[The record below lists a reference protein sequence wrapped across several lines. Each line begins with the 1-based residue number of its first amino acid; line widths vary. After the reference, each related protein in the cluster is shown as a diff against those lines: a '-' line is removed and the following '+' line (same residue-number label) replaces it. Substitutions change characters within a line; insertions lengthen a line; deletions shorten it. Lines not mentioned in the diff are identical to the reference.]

1 MEIKQQ
7 IRLRREKLGLSVKE
21 LADMV
26 GVSATAVR
34 NWESGRND
42 PNKTQ
47 GDLLEKAM
55 SFSLDRNEGKQVGA
69 AGAAAMVDRADLD
82 LLLMIC
88 SLPAGAKALISDM
101 VRMHLDAV
109 NALRDVGAPLPS
121 SSAGHAVEAMRP
133 VQRGK
138 TKQP

>member
-26 GVSATAVR
+26 GVSTTAVR
-34 NWESGRND
+34 YWEAGRND

-47 GDLLEKAM
+47 GEALEKAM
-55 SFSLDRNEGKQVGA
+55 SFSLDWNEGKQVDVTGVA
-69 AGAAAMVDRADLD
+69 ALVDSADRD
-82 LLLMIC
+82 LLAMIS
-88 SLPAGAKALISDM
+88 SLPAGAKALITEM

-109 NALRDVGAPLPS
+109 NALRDAGKPLPPS
-121 SSAGHAVEAMRP
+121 SSGLVRDEART
-133 VQRGK
+133 VQRG
-138 TKQP
+138 TVVRP

>member
-7 IRLRREKLGLSVKE
+7 IRLRREKLGLSVLE
-21 LADMV
+21 LADKV
-26 GVSATAVR
+26 GVSASAVR
-34 NWESGRND
+34 YWESGRNQ

-69 AGAAAMVDRADLD
+69 AGAAAMVDSADLD

-109 NALRDVGAPLPS
+109 NALREAGAPLPP
-121 SSAGHAVEAMRP
+121 SSAGHLVDATRP
-133 VQRGK
+133 AQRGRA
-138 TKQP
+138 KQP